1 MGTSQFIPESDITLL
16 LTAWSSGNH
25 GARDELFGM
34 LYRDLHRLAHRALAD
49 QPNEAT
55 LDTTSLVHEL
65 YLRLA
70 ADFQPLAQNRPRFL
84 ALAAAVMRRI
94 LIDRAR
100 ARLAA
105 KRGSGE
111 RVLTLT
117 GDAPQLATSAE
128 AEDVLAVNDAL
139 DHLEQRDPRLVRTVE
154 LRWFAGFSIEETAQV
169 LEVSPRTVK
178 RDWHKARAL
187 LEDWLIEVAGRPG

>member
-1 MGTSQFIPESDITLL
+1 MPESDITQL
-16 LTAWSSGNH
+16 LTAWSSGDH
-25 GARDELFGM
+25 EARDELFGV

-70 ADFQPLAQNRPRFL
+70 ADFRPLDQNRARFFT
-84 ALAAAVMRRI
+84 LAAAVMRRI

-111 RVLTLT
+111 RALTLA
-117 GDAPQLATSAE
+117 GDSPQPATSAE
-128 AEDVLAVNDAL
+128 AEEVLAVNDAL
-139 DHLEQRDPRLVRTVE
+139 DQLEQRDPRLVRMVE
-154 LRWFAGFSIEETAQV
+154 LRWFAGFSVEETAQV